1 MRALIV
7 RPSLGISLLICAA
20 VLWGLIGPVSKF
32 IFTQGMPPL
41 ETAFWRGVLAGLA
54 FFIHW
59 LVRPSPLPES
69 TRDWVG
75 IIIFGIFGVALL
87 EGSFVLAVQHG
98 GAGLAS
104 ILLYSAPIWVNLAS
118 LFIFRESVPKKRWF
132 ALMLTVLGVIGIC
145 TLGGPMSFTP
155 LAILWGL
162 LSGISYAAFYI
173 SGKIFFSRLQP
184 VVVYMIAFP
193 VASFTL
199 LPIISI
205 IGEKSLAHITTDF
218 FQHSF
223 TVMAACFF
231 VGIFAT
237 YLPYLLYGTGLR
249 LVDAG
254 RAAIVTTIE
263 PIVAITVS
271 SLVLGES
278 FTMIGYV
285 FSLIILMGVVMS

>member
-1 MRALIV
+1 MRALTA

-59 LVRPSPLPES
+59 LIKPSSLPES
-69 TRDWVG
+69 TRDWAG
-75 IIIFGIFGVALL
+75 IIAFGIFGVALL

-104 ILLYSAPIWVNLAS
+104 ILLYSAPIWVNLAN
-118 LFIFRESVPKKRWF
+118 LAIFRESVPKKRWL
-132 ALMLTVLGVIGIC
+132 ALTLTILGVVGIC
-145 TLGGPMSFTP
+145 TLGRPMSFTP
-155 LAILWGL
+155 LAIFWGL

-199 LPIISI
+199 LPIISTTAENSVTDI
-205 IGEKSLAHITTDF
+205 ITDF
-218 FQHSF
+218 FQYSF
-223 TVMAACFF
+223 TVLAACFF

-237 YLPYLLYGTGLR
+237 YLPYLLYGKGLR

-263 PIVAITVS
+263 PIVAIAVS
-271 SLVLGES
+271 SLVLGER

-285 FSLIILMGVVMS
+285 FSLIILIGVVLS